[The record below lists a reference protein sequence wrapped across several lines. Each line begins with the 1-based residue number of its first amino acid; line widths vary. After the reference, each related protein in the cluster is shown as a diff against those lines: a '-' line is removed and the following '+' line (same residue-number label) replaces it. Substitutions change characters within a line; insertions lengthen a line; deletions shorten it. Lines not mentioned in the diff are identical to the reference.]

1 MCLNAAMS
9 SWVPALLTWFAKDPR
24 AMPWR
29 NRPAPYPVWVS
40 EIMLQQ
46 TQVATVIPYFKRFM
60 RRFPTVRALAVA
72 PLRDVLKAW
81 QGLGYYARARNLHA
95 AARQLVH
102 GSNGRLPKSYENL
115 LQIPG
120 IGAYTAAAI
129 ASIAFGEPVPAV
141 DGNVMRVC
149 SRLWGLTTPIQ
160 SGRAKAA
167 LFQRLSPLVPPGNAS
182 AFNQALMELGA
193 RVCKPTHPACAAC
206 PLRRTCFAFRH
217 QRTGEFPVKTP
228 RKRPPH
234 YRVAVALIWKGDRV
248 LIAQR
253 RSHQM
258 LGGLW
263 EFPGGKPLS
272 GEPLRK
278 TVLREALEET
288 GLRIRVQAPY
298 GTVRHAYS
306 HFHVTLTAFR
316 CQYLSGRPRAHAAQR
331 VQWVTL
337 DQARH
342 YPLPRATEKIIAM
355 VEKM

>member
-46 TQVATVIPYFKRFM
+46 TQVATVIPYFKRFIC
-60 RRFPTVRALAVA
+60 RFPTVRTLAVA

-102 GSNGRLPKSYENL
+102 GSNGRLPK
-115 LQIPG
+115 
-120 IGAYTAAAI
+120 A
-129 ASIAFGEPVPAV
+129 
-141 DGNVMRVC
+141 D
-149 SRLWGLTTPIQ
+149 
-160 SGRAKAA
+160 

-206 PLRRTCFAFRH
+206 PLRRTCFACRR
-217 QRTGEFPVKTP
+217 QRTGDFPVKTP

-234 YRVAVALIWKGDRV
+234 YRVAVAIIW
-248 LIAQR
+248 
-253 RSHQM
+253 
-258 LGGLW
+258 
-263 EFPGGKPLS
+263 
-272 GEPLRK
+272 
-278 TVLREALEET
+278 
-288 GLRIRVQAPY
+288 
-298 GTVRHAYS
+298 
-306 HFHVTLTAFR
+306 
-316 CQYLSGRPRAHAAQR
+316 
-331 VQWVTL
+331 
-337 DQARH
+337 
-342 YPLPRATEKIIAM
+342 
-355 VEKM
+355 